1 MFLCT
6 CIKLAVSVYL
16 VLWFMMN
23 SAVRYFQ
30 KDARRIYHGSL
41 KAQAVVE
48 LLFAGGVGL
57 CRVLFHNVSSV
68 WLPAEQERSALF
80 GVTLNKQIPNRAECI
95 ILKQRKDGLI
105 RKWQLL
111 FGLSAAMLH
120 AKLSE
125 KFDTLVQQIC
135 EKCICWRFHT
145 AADTISTRL
154 AECRLSTVG
163 ANVS

>member
-1 MFLCT
+1 MAALTRLHYCTSCFCVHVLNWLFLFIWCFGF
-6 CIKLAVSVYL
+6 Y
-16 VLWFMMN
+16 MMN

-95 ILKQRKDGLI
+95 ILK
-105 RKWQLL
+105 
-111 FGLSAAMLH
+111 
-120 AKLSE
+120 
-125 KFDTLVQQIC
+125 
-135 EKCICWRFHT
+135 
-145 AADTISTRL
+145 
-154 AECRLSTVG
+154 
-163 ANVS
+163 